1 MSTAED
7 LKTYRANCHC
17 GGYIFEVKTH
27 EIKTA
32 IGCNCS
38 SCSKKA
44 YLWLFLPEGSV
55 SVIKDDGLLS
65 EFVCGPHKST
75 HRFCSRCGTSVFA
88 TNPAYRP
95 GTAVNART
103 LQDLDIWSLTTPIHD
118 GAKINPQWIP
128 PVYSGPEPVL
138 SSPTESSPGVEYRGS
153 CRCGA
158 VQIAVKLA
166 SPVDSTYPDPIVE
179 CNCSICQRGG
189 YIWIYPKKEQ
199 IALQGAENLTGY
211 AFGNK
216 VWKKMFCRVC
226 GVHIMSELNVSE
238 EEFETLPEEVR
249 LYNAG
254 KLPYRGV
261 NVRVFNG
268 LDVGELKTRREDG
281 WGCLKPDYVNP

>member
-1 MSTAED
+1 MTTTED
-7 LKTYRANCHC
+7 LKTYRGNCHC

-55 SVIKDDGLLS
+55 SVGMLT
-65 EFVCGPHKST
+65 EFICGPHKST
-75 HRFCSRCGTSVFA
+75 HRFCSRCATSVFA
-88 TNPAYRP
+88 TKPSYRP
-95 GTAVNART
+95 GTAVNARA
-103 LQDLDIWSLTTPIHD
+103 LQEVDIWSLNTPIHD

-128 PVYSGPEPVL
+128 PVYSGPEPAL
-138 SSPTESSPGVEYRGS
+138 GLTTSEEVEGKVPEYHGS

-158 VQIAVKLA
+158 VQIAVKLK
-166 SPVDSTYPDPIVE
+166 SLLDETYTEPIAE

-189 YIWIYPKKEQ
+189 YIFIYPPKEQ
-199 IALQGAENLTGY
+199 IALEGAENLTGY
-211 AFGNK
+211 AFGNR

-226 GVHIMSELNVSE
+226 GVHVVDELNMTE
-238 EEFETLPEEVR
+238 EEFRALPEDVR
-249 LYNAG
+249 GYNEP

-268 LDVGELKTRREDG
+268 FDALGLKTTRVDG
-281 WGCLKPDYVNP
+281 WGVLKPGYVNP